1 MKKYQLQSNNQIERP
16 AFPSVVILSWSIA
29 FTFMAFLLSSC
40 GGGLGKIRVED
51 VDTSITDAQIAIQAA
66 YFTSAA
72 KYEPTTLNH
81 AQSLLN
87 DAKKAK
93 EEKKGVEA
101 LRLAQSA
108 KFEAELA
115 VSRSQQREATDEEI
129 NTLKQEK
136 QAELDAIK
144 NNLQAAELESTK
156 MKLDV
161 QQLES
166 RLEQLESD
174 KRDLVMQLSEQ
185 RNADWKAKQAENR
198 VAELEQ
204 QLTEIQSQLHS
215 ALLKQKETENL
226 AQEFSNKLSQ
236 ELAVA
241 RAEAAEAKKK
251 EKAAQVKSS
260 TRAKDYTAKI
270 DELER
275 EKTREVALA
284 EARKRAS
291 EIQAKTAQ
299 AGAESMINI
308 DEIKPVVMNWQ
319 DAWKSKNFDEHLS
332 FYTTDAIVEKIFI
345 RDNKEKSKSQFN
357 AQQLRTEFSREFN
370 PNEWEFTSY
379 NTMQAPI
386 TYRFTRP
393 SKVTQSKQNVKLYD
407 QWLRELWFRKDNS
420 AWKISH
426 ETWKIYEGVPSF
438 R

>member
-1 MKKYQLQSNNQIERP
+1 MKKYQLHSNNQIERP
-16 AFPSVVILSWSIA
+16 AFPSAVILSLSIA
-29 FTFMAFLLSSC
+29 FVAFLLSSC

-51 VDTSITDAQIAIQAA
+51 VDTLITDAQIAIQAA
-66 YFTSAA
+66 SFTSAA

-101 LRLAQSA
+101 LRLAQAA

-115 VSRSQQREATDEEI
+115 VSRSQQQEAIEAEI
-129 NTLKQEK
+129 KTLQQEK
-136 QAELDAIK
+136 QTELDALR
-144 NNLQAAELESTK
+144 NNLQVTELESTK
-156 MKLDV
+156 MTLAV

-166 RLEQLESD
+166 RLEQLEAD

-185 RNADWKAKQAENR
+185 QNADWKAKQAENR

-204 QLTEIQSQLHS
+204 QLKEIQAQLRS
-215 ALLKQKETENL
+215 ALLKQKEAEKL
-226 AQEFSNKLSQ
+226 AQEFSNKLSK
-236 ELAVA
+236 ELAAA
-241 RAEAAEAKKK
+241 RAEVAEAQKK

-284 EARKRAS
+284 EARKRAA

-299 AGAESMINI
+299 AGAESVINS
-308 DEIKPVVMNWQ
+308 DEIKPVVTNWQ
-319 DAWKSKNFDEHLS
+319 NAWKSKNFDEHLS

-379 NTMQAPI
+379 NITQAPI
-386 TYRFTRP
+386 TYQFTRP
-393 SKVTQSKQNVKLYD
+393 SKVTQSKQSVKLYD

-420 AWKISH
+420 AWKISR